1 MIAYKHVT
9 KHVTNVNMSIPS
21 VAICARLYTRSPVLG
36 KLFNRNPFNS
46 TVKWRAKVAKILFI
60 STILYKSLH
69 MVLGSG
75 GSDEAGWKPRL
86 FVFSSSG
93 IFPQLIW
100 PLSGEKSAR
109 D

>member
-1 MIAYKHVT
+1 MIAHKHVT
-9 KHVTNVNMSIPS
+9 KHVANVNMSIPS
-21 VAICARLYTRSPVLG
+21 VAICARSPVLG
-36 KLFNRNPFNS
+36 KLFNRNPLNS